1 MSEEYI
7 DNDKEM
13 LLLSNLD
20 TIEAE
25 IVTSKLQSYGIP
37 VLKKSK
43 GTGGILEIYMGS
55 NLYGIDIYVP
65 SQMFELANELLETD
79 ETDETDENP

>member
-25 IVTSKLQSYGIP
+25 IITSKLQSYGIP

-43 GTGGILEIYMGS
+43 GTGGILEIYTGA

-65 SQMFELANELLETD
+65 SQMFELANQLLEPD
-79 ETDETDENP
+79 DNNNDDNP

>member
-7 DNDKEM
+7 DNDKEI

-25 IVTSKLQSYGIP
+25 IIISKLQSYGIP

-43 GTGGILEIYMGS
+43 GSGEIMEIYTGV

-65 SQMFELANELLETD
+65 EHMYDIAAELLEPVD
-79 ETDETDENP
+79 DGDSE